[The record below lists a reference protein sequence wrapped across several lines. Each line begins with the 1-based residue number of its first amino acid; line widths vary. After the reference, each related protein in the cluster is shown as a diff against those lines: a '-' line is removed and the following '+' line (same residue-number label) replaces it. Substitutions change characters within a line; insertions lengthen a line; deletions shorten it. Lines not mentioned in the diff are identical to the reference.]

1 MIKRNKGILILTS
14 IVIMLPVII
23 GLLLWNRLP
32 EQMPTH
38 WNINGEVDSWSS
50 KRVAVFGFPSLVLAL
65 HWLCFLA
72 STADPK
78 REAYTKKMLTLV
90 LWICPIISLLV
101 SSLTYSKALGFDLSV
116 NIIMPL
122 LVGLMFLVIG
132 NLLPKMR
139 QSYTLGIK
147 LPWTLNNEENWNK
160 THRFAGKVWVVC
172 GLAILLSIFL
182 PLTTMV
188 AVIIC
193 AIIAVVL
200 VPMAYSYSIYKRHKK
215 EGIVYTAPEKS
226 KADKIAAKISSVVVP
241 LICIGLVIV
250 MFTGNITVRCE
261 DTALTIDATYWTDLT
276 VDYSEI
282 DTIEY
287 RKDFNAG
294 IRASGF
300 ASARL
305 SLGIFENE
313 EFGAYTLYAYT
324 GATEY
329 IVLTSGEKILV
340 IGMRDA
346 DETQALYEAIL
357 AKQ

>member
-139 QSYTLGIK
+139 QSYTMGIK

-160 THRFAGKVWVVC
+160 THRFGGKVWVIGGIITMATAFV
-172 GLAILLSIFL
+172 GSFWLLMAVLAA
-182 PLTTMV
+182 MV
-188 AVIIC
+188 LIPTV
-193 AIIAVVL
+193 
-200 VPMAYSYSIYKRHKK
+200 YSYLY
-215 EGIVYTAPEKS
+215 
-226 KADKIAAKISSVVVP
+226 
-241 LICIGLVIV
+241 
-250 MFTGNITVRCE
+250 
-261 DTALTIDATYWTDLT
+261 
-276 VDYSEI
+276 
-282 DTIEY
+282 Y
-287 RKDFNAG
+287 RKQQ
-294 IRASGF
+294 
-300 ASARL
+300 
-305 SLGIFENE
+305 
-313 EFGAYTLYAYT
+313 
-324 GATEY
+324 
-329 IVLTSGEKILV
+329 K
-340 IGMRDA
+340 
-346 DETQALYEAIL
+346 ETKE
-357 AKQ
+357 